1 MFEDVIQLLNGT
13 FDNFDALRKVLTDPK
28 VVDRLGDQAKAMA
41 TQVDQATRKVKQSIE
56 ILGKEPPLDERIIKP
71 TELAGSFRTMI
82 EKIQEE
88 SQQKVIGDSAA
99 TLKSL
104 DVEVKALIIAQ
115 KGEATLVT
123 PGPDKLLD
131 PAQISTIRMSFGTVP
146 VIRTATASTDVVRPP
161 TPAPAP
167 TPTPIIRRGAA
178 AKVKPAAA
186 RSSKKKR

>member
-1 MFEDVIQLLNGT
+1 MFEDIIQLLNGT
-13 FDNFDALRKVLTDPK
+13 LDNFDALRKVLTDPK
-28 VVDRLGDQAKAMA
+28 VVEKLGDQAKAMV

-56 ILGKEPPLDERIIKP
+56 ILSKEPPVDERIIKP
-71 TELAGSFRTMI
+71 TDLAGSFRTMI

-104 DVEVKALIIAQ
+104 DVEVKALIVAQ

-123 PGPDKLLD
+123 SSPDKLLD

-146 VIRTATASTDVVRPP
+146 VIRTATTSTDVVRP

-167 TPTPIIRRGAA
+167 TPAPTPRRTPP
-178 AKVKPAAA
+178 KPKPAA
-186 RSSKKKR
+186 RSRKKKR

>member
-13 FDNFDALRKVLTDPK
+13 LDNFDALRKVLTDPK
-28 VVDRLGDQAKAMA
+28 VIERLGDQAKAML

-56 ILGKEPPLDERIIKP
+56 ILSKEPPVDERIIKP
-71 TELAGSFRTMI
+71 TDLAGSFRTMI

-88 SQQKVIGDSAA
+88 SQQKATGESAA

-123 PGPDKLLD
+123 SSPDKLLD

-146 VIRTATASTDVVRPP
+146 VIRAATTGADVVRPP
-161 TPAPAP
+161 TPAPTP
-167 TPTPIIRRGAA
+167 TPTPIIRRGTP
-178 AKVKPAAA
+178 AKAKPAAGS
-186 RSSKKKR
+186 RKKKR